1 MFLRHITH
9 FVALL
14 LYRSSSA
21 LRALRALSVLGVWLY
36 LAPQAQAAETVSL
49 IEILDRANQQGLH
62 VAGSTCHP
70 FIRPDPSPLPGD
82 HRP

>member
-1 MFLRHITH
+1 MFLRHISH

-36 LAPQAQAAETVSL
+36 LAPQVQAAETVSL
-49 IEILDRANQQGLH
+49 IEFLDRANQQGLH